1 MLRFRLAVKGATL
14 LTSRGNWLE
23 PNVLLPTPLA
33 DPKERKRMEAFR
45 RKRGSS
51 LHLVLFLIIILLK
64 LSSCNE
70 CYDDICLEN
79 STPPL
84 KFEDIV
90 PKNYDKLVPPTKDG
104 EPTEVQIKISVL
116 NINYVD
122 EEKQAFGVDI
132 FFHQVW
138 NDPRLRIPPT
148 HNTTRLVLNSK
159 WRNNLWTPDTYF
171 KKLVDGKVNDIIIPY
186 SYMVVDS
193 ESTLFFASRISL
205 KLDCEMDLASYPHDV
220 QECEILIMSREFS
233 YVSGQIHL
241 SRRLGYFLI
250 NKYIPCVLIICMSFI
265 TFWIPAEAYPAR
277 VTLSVTS
284 LLTIVTQQY
293 QSAMPSVSYVVALN
307 IWMLSCIGFVFCSL
321 LEYAFVIA
329 VMNNK
334 GTDLWPFRKL
344 KKLLH
349 PSKTPNDHEA
359 GKSPAHTPTESSKM
373 SHQTIDRISRVIFPA
388 CFLLFCICYFV
399 YFCRKNEH
407 FVKK

>member
-1 MLRFRLAVKGATL
+1 
-14 LTSRGNWLE
+14 
-23 PNVLLPTPLA
+23 
-33 DPKERKRMEAFR
+33 
-45 RKRGSS
+45 
-51 LHLVLFLIIILLK
+51 
-64 LSSCNE
+64 
-70 CYDDICLEN
+70 
-79 STPPL
+79 
-84 KFEDIV
+84 
-90 PKNYDKLVPPTKDG
+90 
-104 EPTEVQIKISVL
+104 
-116 NINYVD
+116 
-122 EEKQAFGVDI
+122 
-132 FFHQVW
+132 
-138 NDPRLRIPPT
+138 
-148 HNTTRLVLNSK
+148 
-159 WRNNLWTPDTYF
+159 
-171 KKLVDGKVNDIIIPY
+171 
-186 SYMVVDS
+186 
-193 ESTLFFASRISL
+193 
-205 KLDCEMDLASYPHDV
+205 MDLASYPHDV
-220 QECEILIMSREFS
+220 QQCEILIMSLQHTTENVVLKWKEFQITKNILLAQYYVSGNYSSDGTKKYDIGEFS

-349 PSKTPNDHEA
+349 PSKTPNDHET

-373 SHQTIDRISRVIFPA
+373 SHQTIDRISRMIFPF

-399 YFCRKNEH
+399 YFCR
-407 FVKK
+407 